1 MKASEDGEDVCSY
14 DGGMSRD
21 DNMRGGPVEEWLTSA
36 EAAAYLRVSVRTL
49 EGMRVRGD
57 GPRYFKVGPARRAK
71 VLYRR
76 EDLSTW
82 MEKFGFQST
91 GEY

>member
-1 MKASEDGEDVCSY
+1 MSKDEKL
-14 DGGMSRD
+14 GGS
-21 DNMRGGPVEEWLTSA
+21 PAVEWLTSA
-36 EAAAYLRVSVRTL
+36 EAAAYLRISARTL

-82 MEKFGFQST
+82 MEKFAFRST